1 MYADAWRSPEFIKHD
16 PLSFSFCSRPEIDV
30 PLFSRKTAEIKVQN
44 RSAGK
49 TAIHREGTVIFEDV
63 LVDFLQTRINE
74 KYDKRKKGN
83 SQDS

>member
-1 MYADAWRSPEFIKHD
+1 MLMPGEAQNSLNM
-16 PLSFSFCSRPEIDV
+16 LSFSFCSRPEIDV
-30 PLFSRKTAEIKVQN
+30 PLFSRKRAEIETGQ
-44 RSAGK
+44 
-49 TAIHREGTVIFEDV
+49 RERQQYFEDV

>member
-1 MYADAWRSPEFIKHD
+1 MLMPGEARNSLNMTRS
-16 PLSFSFCSRPEIDV
+16 LSPSVPGQRSMFLCSHGKR
-30 PLFSRKTAEIKVQN
+30 AEIKVQN

-49 TAIHREGTVIFEDV
+49 TAIHRDGTVIFEDV